1 MSKDKDYT
9 NVLLEE
15 MNSKFDILIEV
26 VGGMKD
32 EMKTLAKQSDLDEVK
47 ADVKV
52 IKAAVTDVSDQVAR
66 HEVRISDLE
75 TA

>member
-15 MNSKFDILIEV
+15 MNGKFDLLIEI

-32 EMKTLAKQSDLDEVK
+32 EMKTLAKQTDLEEVK

-52 IKAAVTDVSDQVAR
+52 VKAAVIDQTRQLNVHEAR
-66 HEVRISDLE
+66 ITNLE